1 MACYAHLSILQKV
14 PKIDKWAWP
23 IFFIKLGKTMAQ
35 NKYTFL
41 ILLFFFTAFLSKA
54 QEPLEMELI
63 GDSRGYIAMLSLD
76 EDEVLVLTRG
86 EESGTIALC
95 RMKTDGAELEYVAQN
110 HLNENGFTMF
120 GQSLLFQ
127 GEDDGMGV
135 IYHKKRADSLWVAVG
150 DIGDDFIVTE
160 TGSVL
165 LSGMGSMSPYFEE
178 DQYLIENGH
187 TFVVHYFTCDST
199 VRQFR
204 IVRFDKWGN
213 VLADRAFASVI
224 FDFDRLFAFNA
235 DSTGYLVGSGDIR
248 EQPFQKRCYNLDFN
262 LDTTLMHDEIY
273 WDFPLPGWRGTIFYP
288 YIAKHPET
296 GCLYVVGSSGWDTQG
311 NDVHQDAMIARFDPN
326 MSHIDK
332 WELATD
338 TPADDQRAFYKSIDF
353 FPDGSIAMC
362 AMVQYGLY
370 VARFDEDLNKI
381 SEVYRPSTGSWRGPF
396 EICALPNGD
405 CVVTTIDDKIY
416 HILADSF
423 WDVDEAHD
431 NGLKVAIA
439 YPNPGKDVLNIRTG
453 LKDARVEVYDMSGR
467 MVYRQEITENI
478 TSINAE
484 GWPAGSYVWKVVADT
499 STGSGTEAESGK
511 WIKE

>member
-1 MACYAHLSILQKV
+1 MKATRFYTLVALLVMAGGV
-14 PKIDKWAWP
+14 
-23 IFFIKLGKTMAQ
+23 TMQ
-35 NKYTFL
+35 
-41 ILLFFFTAFLSKA
+41 A

-63 GDSRGYIAMLSLD
+63 GNSRGYIAMLSLD

-110 HLNENGFTMF
+110 HLNENGYTMF
-120 GQSLLFQ
+120 GQSLLFR
-127 GEDDGMGV
+127 GEDDSMGV

-150 DIGDDFIVTE
+150 DIGDDLIVTE

-165 LSGMGSMSPYFEE
+165 LSSMGSMSPYFEE

-187 TFVVHYFTCDST
+187 TFVVHYFTYDST
-199 VRQFR
+199 GRQFR

-224 FDFDRLFAFNA
+224 FDFDRLFALNA
-235 DSTGYLVGSGDIR
+235 DSTGYLVGGCDIT
-248 EQPFQKRCYNLDFN
+248 QHPIGSTRCYNLDFN
-262 LDTTLMHDEIY
+262 LDTTLLHDEIY
-273 WDFPLPGWRGTIFYP
+273 WDFPLPGWRGNIFYP
-288 YIAKHPET
+288 YIAKHPKT

-370 VARFDEDLNKI
+370 VARFDESLNKI
-381 SEVYRPSTGSWRGPF
+381 SEVYRPSTGSWQGPF

-423 WDVDEAHD
+423 WNVEEAHE
-431 NGLKVAIA
+431 NGLKVAMA
-439 YPNPGKDVLNIRTG
+439 YPNPGKDALNIWTG
-453 LKDARVEVYDMSGR
+453 LKEARVEVYDMSGR
-467 MVYRQEITENI
+467 MVYGQEITDNI
-478 TSINAE
+478 TTINMTSR
-484 GWPAGSYVWKVVADT
+484 PAGSYVWKVIAN
-499 STGSGTEAESGK
+499 GKEAECGK
-511 WIKE
+511 WIKQ

>member
-1 MACYAHLSILQKV
+1 MKAIRIYTLLALLLMAGGV
-14 PKIDKWAWP
+14 
-23 IFFIKLGKTMAQ
+23 TMQ
-35 NKYTFL
+35 
-41 ILLFFFTAFLSKA
+41 A
-54 QEPLEMELI
+54 QEQLEVELI
-63 GDSRGYIAMLSLD
+63 GNSRGYIAMLSLD

-110 HLNENGFTMF
+110 HLNENGYTMF
-120 GQSLLFQ
+120 GQSLLFR
-127 GEDDGMGV
+127 GEDDSMGV

-150 DIGDDFIVTE
+150 DIGDDLIVTE

-199 VRQFR
+199 GRQFR

-224 FDFDRLFAFNA
+224 FDFDRLFALNA
-235 DSTGYLVGSGDIR
+235 DSTGYLVGGCDIT
-248 EQPFQKRCYNLDFN
+248 QHPIGSTRCYNLDFN
-262 LDTTLMHDEIY
+262 LDTTLLHDEIY
-273 WDFPLPGWRGTIFYP
+273 WDFPLPEWRGNIFYP
-288 YIAKHPET
+288 YIAKHPKT

-338 TPADDQRAFYKSIDF
+338 TPADDQRAFYKSIDY

-381 SEVYRPSTGSWRGPF
+381 SEVYRPSTGSWQGPF

-423 WDVDEAHD
+423 WNVEEAHE
-431 NGLKVAIA
+431 NGLKVAMA
-439 YPNPGKDVLNIRTG
+439 YPNPGKDV
-453 LKDARVEVYDMSGR
+453 AF
-467 MVYRQEITENI
+467 RQ
-478 TSINAE
+478 AQRP
-484 GWPAGSYVWKVVADT
+484 W
-499 STGSGTEAESGK
+499 
-511 WIKE
+511 

>member
-1 MACYAHLSILQKV
+1 MKTTRLFTLLALLLMAGGVQ
-14 PKIDKWAWP
+14 
-23 IFFIKLGKTMAQ
+23 
-35 NKYTFL
+35 
-41 ILLFFFTAFLSKA
+41 A
-54 QEPLEMELI
+54 QEQLEVELI

-127 GEDDGMGV
+127 GEDDSMGV

-150 DIGDDFIVTE
+150 DIGDDLIVTE

-187 TFVVHYFTCDST
+187 TFVVHYYTCDST
-199 VRQFR
+199 GRQFR

-224 FDFDRLFAFNA
+224 FDFDRLFALNA
-235 DSTGYLVGSGDIR
+235 DSTGYLVGGCDIT
-248 EQPFQKRCYNLDFN
+248 QHPIGSTRCYNLDFN
-262 LDTTLMHDEIY
+262 LDTTLLHDEIY
-273 WDFPLPGWRGTIFYP
+273 WDFPLPEWRGNIFYP
-288 YIAKHPET
+288 YIAKHPKT

-338 TPADDQRAFYKSIDF
+338 TPADDQRAFYKSIDY

-381 SEVYRPSTGSWRGPF
+381 SEVYRPSTGSWQGPF

-423 WDVDEAHD
+423 WNVEEAHE
-431 NGLKVAIA
+431 NGLKVAMA

-453 LKDARVEVYDMSGR
+453 LKDARVEVYDLNGR
-467 MVYRQEITENI
+467 MVYRQDITENV
-478 TSINAE
+478 TAINTTDWTE
-484 GWPAGSYVWKVVADT
+484 GTYVWKVISNGIEV
-499 STGSGTEAESGK
+499 ENGK
-511 WIKE
+511 WIKQ

>member
-1 MACYAHLSILQKV
+1 MRNNRLYALLALLLMAGGV
-14 PKIDKWAWP
+14 
-23 IFFIKLGKTMAQ
+23 TMQ
-35 NKYTFL
+35 
-41 ILLFFFTAFLSKA
+41 A
-54 QEPLEMELI
+54 QEQLEMELI
-63 GDSRGYIAMLSLD
+63 GDSRGYIAMLSLN

-86 EESGTIALC
+86 EENGTIALC
-95 RMKTDGAELEYVAQN
+95 RMKTDGEELDYVAQN
-110 HLNENGFTMF
+110 HLNENGYTMF
-120 GQSLLFQ
+120 GQSLLFR
-127 GEDDGMGV
+127 GEDDNMGV
-135 IYHKKRADSLWVAVG
+135 IFHKKRADSLWVAVG
-150 DIGDDFIVTE
+150 DIADDLKVTE

-165 LSGMGSMSPYFEE
+165 LSSQGSMSPYFEE

-235 DSTGYLVGSGDIR
+235 DSTGYLVGGCDIT
-248 EQPFQKRCYNLDFN
+248 QHPIGSTRCYNLDFN
-262 LDTTLMHDEIY
+262 LDTTLLHDEIY
-273 WDFPLPGWRGTIFYP
+273 WDFPLPGWRGNIFYP
-288 YIAKHPET
+288 YIAKHPKT

-311 NDVHQDAMIARFDPN
+311 NYVHQDAMIARFDPN

-362 AMVQYGLY
+362 AMVQYGIY

-381 SEVYRPSTGSWRGPF
+381 SEVFRPSTGTMQGPL
-396 EICALPNGD
+396 EICAMPNGD
-405 CVVTTIDDKIY
+405 CLITTIDDKIY

-423 WDVDEAHD
+423 WNVDEAHA
-431 NGLKVAIA
+431 NGLSLAIA
-439 YPNPGKDVLNIRTG
+439 YPNPGGNEMHFRT
-453 LKDARVEVYDMSGR
+453 AVENATVEVYDMNGR
-467 MVYRQEITENI
+467 LVAQQPVTE
-478 TSINAE
+478 TETVLDATD
-484 GWPAGSYVWKVVADT
+484 WAAGTYVWKVV
-499 STGSGTEAESGK
+499 STQTTREIESGK
-511 WIKE
+511 WVKE

>member
-1 MACYAHLSILQKV
+1 MGCIKHILLVWIAVFSAVILQ
-14 PKIDKWAWP
+14 
-23 IFFIKLGKTMAQ
+23 
-35 NKYTFL
+35 
-41 ILLFFFTAFLSKA
+41 A
-54 QEPLEMELI
+54 QEQLEVELI
-63 GDSRGYIAMLSLD
+63 GESRSYSAMLPLD
-76 EDEVLVLTRG
+76 KNEFLVVTNGDENG
-86 EESGTIALC
+86 QIALC
-95 RMKTDGAELEYVAQN
+95 HMMTDGTELEYVNQPQ
-110 HLNENGFTMF
+110 LNEQGCIMTGRM
-120 GQSLLFQ
+120 LLFRM
-127 GEDDGMGV
+127 EDDALGI
-135 IYHKKRADSLWVAVG
+135 IYHKQRNDSVWVAVG
-150 DIGDDFIVTE
+150 DIDEDLMINE

-165 LSGMGSMSPYFEE
+165 VSAFGLTVAYYDYPEFI
-178 DQYLIENGH
+178 IENDS
-187 TFVVHYFTCDST
+187 TFAMSYFTNDQPGQTLLS
-199 VRQFR
+199 QFR
-204 IVRFDKWGN
+204 IIRSDKWGN
-213 VLADRAFASVI
+213 VLADRAFSSRL
-224 FDFDRLFAFNA
+224 FDTERLFAFNA
-235 DSTGYLVGSGDIR
+235 DSTGYLLGGGDVR

-370 VARFDEDLNKI
+370 VARFDEDLNKN

-453 LKDARVEVYDMSGR
+453 LQDAWVEVYDLNGK
-467 MVYRQEITENI
+467 MVYGQEITENV
-478 TSINAE
+478 TAINTMDWSE
-484 GWPAGSYVWKVVADT
+484 GVYVWKVYASGGGP
-499 STGSGTEAESGK
+499 STGSGTLAETGK

>member
-1 MACYAHLSILQKV
+1 MKATKLYTLLALLLMAGGV
-14 PKIDKWAWP
+14 
-23 IFFIKLGKTMAQ
+23 TMQ
-35 NKYTFL
+35 G
-41 ILLFFFTAFLSKA
+41 
-54 QEPLEMELI
+54 QEQLEVELI

-127 GEDDGMGV
+127 GEDDSMGV

-235 DSTGYLVGSGDIR
+235 DSTGYLLGSGDIR

-362 AMVQYGLY
+362 AMVEYGLY

-381 SEVYRPSTGSWRGPF
+381 SEVYHPSTGSWQGPF

-453 LKDARVEVYDMSGR
+453 LQDAWVEVYDLNGR
-467 MVYRQEITENI
+467 LVYRREITENF
-478 TSINAE
+478 TAINTTDWSE
-484 GWPAGSYVWKVVADT
+484 GTYVWKVMVN
-499 STGSGTEAESGK
+499 GSEAESGK

>member
-1 MACYAHLSILQKV
+1 MKNIMLYTLLALLLMAGGV
-14 PKIDKWAWP
+14 
-23 IFFIKLGKTMAQ
+23 TMQ
-35 NKYTFL
+35 G
-41 ILLFFFTAFLSKA
+41 

-63 GDSRGYIAMLSLD
+63 GNSRGYIAMLSLD

-110 HLNENGFTMF
+110 HLNENGYTMF
-120 GQSLLFQ
+120 GQSLLFR
-127 GEDDGMGV
+127 GEDDSMGV

-150 DIGDDFIVTE
+150 DIGDDLIVTE

-165 LSGMGSMSPYFEE
+165 LSSMGSMSPYFEE

-199 VRQFR
+199 GRQFR

-224 FDFDRLFAFNA
+224 FDFDRLFALNA
-235 DSTGYLVGSGDIR
+235 DSTGYLVGGCDIT
-248 EQPFQKRCYNLDFN
+248 QHPIGSTLCYNLDFN
-262 LDTTLMHDEIY
+262 LDTTLLHDEIY
-273 WDFPLPGWRGTIFYP
+273 WDFPLPGWRGNIFYP
-288 YIAKHPET
+288 YIAKHPKT

-370 VARFDEDLNKI
+370 VARFDESLNKI
-381 SEVYRPSTGSWRGPF
+381 SEVYRPSTGSWQGPF

-423 WDVDEAHD
+423 WNVEEAHE
-431 NGLKVAIA
+431 NGLKVAMA
-439 YPNPGKDVLNIRTG
+439 YPNPGKDALNIWTG
-453 LKDARVEVYDMSGR
+453 LKEARVEVYDMSGR
-467 MVYRQEITENI
+467 MVYGQEITDNI
-478 TSINAE
+478 TTINMTSR
-484 GWPAGSYVWKVVADT
+484 PAGSYVWKVIAN
-499 STGSGTEAESGK
+499 GKEAECGK
-511 WIKE
+511 WIKQ

>member
-1 MACYAHLSILQKV
+1 MKAIRIYTLLALLLMAGGV
-14 PKIDKWAWP
+14 
-23 IFFIKLGKTMAQ
+23 TMQ
-35 NKYTFL
+35 
-41 ILLFFFTAFLSKA
+41 A
-54 QEPLEMELI
+54 QEQLEVELI
-63 GDSRGYIAMLSLD
+63 GNSRGYIAMLSLD

-95 RMKTDGAELEYVAQN
+95 PMKTDGAELEYVAQN
-110 HLNENGFTMF
+110 HLNENGYTMF
-120 GQSLLFQ
+120 GQSLLFR
-127 GEDDGMGV
+127 GEDDSMGV

-150 DIGDDFIVTE
+150 DIGDDLIVTE

-199 VRQFR
+199 GRQFR

-224 FDFDRLFAFNA
+224 FDFDRLFALNA
-235 DSTGYLVGSGDIR
+235 DSTGYLVGGCDIT
-248 EQPFQKRCYNLDFN
+248 QHPIGSTRCYNLDFN
-262 LDTTLMHDEIY
+262 LDTTLLHDEIY
-273 WDFPLPGWRGTIFYP
+273 WDFPLPEWRGNIFYP
-288 YIAKHPET
+288 YIAKHPKT

-338 TPADDQRAFYKSIDF
+338 TPADDQRAFYKSIDY

-381 SEVYRPSTGSWRGPF
+381 SEVYRPSTGSWQGPF

-423 WDVDEAHD
+423 WNVEEAHE
-431 NGLKVAIA
+431 NGLKVAMA

-467 MVYRQEITENI
+467 MVYGREITENI

-484 GWPAGSYVWKVVADT
+484 SWPAGIYLWKVYTGV
-499 STGSGTEAESGK
+499 STGSTTLVESGK
-511 WIKE
+511 WIKNH

>member
-1 MACYAHLSILQKV
+1 
-14 PKIDKWAWP
+14 
-23 IFFIKLGKTMAQ
+23 MAQ
-35 NKYTFL
+35 NKYTLL
-41 ILLFFFTAFLSKA
+41 ILLFFLTAFLLKA
-54 QEPLEMELI
+54 QEQLEVELI
-63 GDSRGYIAMLSLD
+63 GNSRGYIAMLSLD

-110 HLNENGFTMF
+110 HLNENGYTMF
-120 GQSLLFQ
+120 GQSLLFR

-235 DSTGYLVGSGDIR
+235 DSTGYLLGSGDIR

-381 SEVYRPSTGSWRGPF
+381 SELYRPCTGSWRGPF

>member
-1 MACYAHLSILQKV
+1 
-14 PKIDKWAWP
+14 
-23 IFFIKLGKTMAQ
+23 MAQ
-35 NKYTFL
+35 NKYTLL
-41 ILLFFFTAFLSKA
+41 ILLFFLTAFLLKA
-54 QEPLEMELI
+54 QEQLEVELI
-63 GDSRGYIAMLSLD
+63 GNSRGYIAMLSLD

-110 HLNENGFTMF
+110 HLNENGYTMF
-120 GQSLLFQ
+120 GQSLLFR
-127 GEDDGMGV
+127 GEDDSMGV

-150 DIGDDFIVTE
+150 DIGDDLIVTE

-338 TPADDQRAFYKSIDF
+338 TPADDQRAFYKSIDY

-381 SEVYRPSTGSWRGPF
+381 SEVYRPSTGSWQGPF

-423 WDVDEAHD
+423 WNVDEAHD

-453 LKDARVEVYDMSGR
+453 LKNARVEVYDMNGR
-467 MVYRQEITENI
+467 MVYGKEITENVTAI
-478 TSINAE
+478 NTST
-484 GWPAGSYVWKVVADT
+484 WPAGSYVWRVMAGT
-499 STGSGTEAESGK
+499 STGSVTEAESGK

>member
-1 MACYAHLSILQKV
+1 
-14 PKIDKWAWP
+14 
-23 IFFIKLGKTMAQ
+23 
-35 NKYTFL
+35 
-41 ILLFFFTAFLSKA
+41 
-54 QEPLEMELI
+54 
-63 GDSRGYIAMLSLD
+63 MLSLD

-110 HLNENGFTMF
+110 HLNENGYTMF
-120 GQSLLFQ
+120 GQSLLFR

-235 DSTGYLVGSGDIR
+235 DSTGYLLGSGDIR

>member
-1 MACYAHLSILQKV
+1 
-14 PKIDKWAWP
+14 
-23 IFFIKLGKTMAQ
+23 MAQ
-35 NKYTFL
+35 NKYTLL
-41 ILLFFFTAFLSKA
+41 ILLFFLTAFLLKA
-54 QEPLEMELI
+54 QEQLEVELI
-63 GDSRGYIAMLSLD
+63 GNSRGYIAMLSLD

-110 HLNENGFTMF
+110 HLNENGYTMF
-120 GQSLLFQ
+120 GQSLLFR

-235 DSTGYLVGSGDIR
+235 DSTGYLLGSGDIR

-453 LKDARVEVYDMSGR
+453 LRNALVEVYDINGKL
-467 MVYRQEITENI
+467 VYRQAVTDEITRI
-478 TSINAE
+478 DAAAWTS
-484 GWPAGSYVWKVVADT
+484 GVYVWKVMANDKEVE
-499 STGSGTEAESGK
+499 TGR
-511 WIKE
+511 WVKE

>member
-1 MACYAHLSILQKV
+1 
-14 PKIDKWAWP
+14 
-23 IFFIKLGKTMAQ
+23 MAQ
-35 NKYTFL
+35 NKYTLL
-41 ILLFFFTAFLSKA
+41 ILLFFLTAFLLKA
-54 QEPLEMELI
+54 QEQLEVELI
-63 GDSRGYIAMLSLD
+63 GNSRGYIAMLSLD

-110 HLNENGFTMF
+110 HLNENGYTMF
-120 GQSLLFQ
+120 GQSLLFR

-235 DSTGYLVGSGDIR
+235 DSTGYLLGSGDIR

>member
-1 MACYAHLSILQKV
+1 MQ
-14 PKIDKWAWP
+14 
-23 IFFIKLGKTMAQ
+23 
-35 NKYTFL
+35 
-41 ILLFFFTAFLSKA
+41 A
-54 QEPLEMELI
+54 QEQLEVELI

-127 GEDDGMGV
+127 GEDDSMGV
-135 IYHKKRADSLWVAVG
+135 IYHKKRTDSLWVAVG
-150 DIGDDFIVTE
+150 DIGDDLIVNE

-199 VRQFR
+199 GRQFR

-235 DSTGYLVGSGDIR
+235 DSTGYLLGSGDIR

-453 LKDARVEVYDMSGR
+453 LKDAWVEVYDMNGR
-467 MVYRQEITENI
+467 MVYWQEITENVTAI
-478 TSINAE
+478 DAGDWAE
-484 GWPAGSYVWKVVADT
+484 GVYVWKVYTNNKEV
-499 STGSGTEAESGK
+499 ENGK

>member
-1 MACYAHLSILQKV
+1 MKHPYRLYPLLALLLMAGGV
-14 PKIDKWAWP
+14 
-23 IFFIKLGKTMAQ
+23 TMQ
-35 NKYTFL
+35 
-41 ILLFFFTAFLSKA
+41 A
-54 QEPLEMELI
+54 QEQLEVELI
-63 GDSRGYIAMLSLD
+63 GEGKGYLAMLSLG
-76 EDEVLVLTRG
+76 EDECLVTMRG

-120 GQSLLFQ
+120 GQNLLFQ
-127 GEDDGMGV
+127 GEDDSMGV
-135 IYHKKRADSLWVAVG
+135 IYHKKRTDSLWVAVG
-150 DIGDDFIVTE
+150 DIGDDLIVNE

-199 VRQFR
+199 GRQFR

-235 DSTGYLVGSGDIR
+235 DSTGYLVGGCDIT
-248 EQPFQKRCYNLDFN
+248 QHPIGSTRCYNLDFN
-262 LDTTLMHDEIY
+262 LDTTLLHDEIY
-273 WDFPLPGWRGTIFYP
+273 WDFPLPGWRGNIFYP
-288 YIAKHPET
+288 YIAKHPRT

-362 AMVQYGLY
+362 AMVEYGLY

-396 EICALPNGD
+396 EICSLPNGD

-423 WDVDEAHD
+423 WNVEEAHE

-439 YPNPGKDVLNIRTG
+439 YPNPGKDMLNIRTG
-453 LKDARVEVYDMSGR
+453 LKDAWVEVYDMSGR
-467 MVYRQEITENI
+467 LMHRQVITENVMAI
-478 TSINAE
+478 DATDWAE
-484 GWPAGSYVWKVVADT
+484 GVYVWKVYTNNKEV
-499 STGSGTEAESGK
+499 ENGK
-511 WIKE
+511 WIKQ

>member
-1 MACYAHLSILQKV
+1 
-14 PKIDKWAWP
+14 
-23 IFFIKLGKTMAQ
+23 MAQ
-35 NKYTFL
+35 NKYTLL
-41 ILLFFFTAFLSKA
+41 ILLFFLTAFLLKA
-54 QEPLEMELI
+54 QEQLEVELI
-63 GDSRGYIAMLSLD
+63 GNSRGYIAMLSLD

-110 HLNENGFTMF
+110 HLNENGYTMF
-120 GQSLLFQ
+120 GQSLLFR

-235 DSTGYLVGSGDIR
+235 DSTGYLLGSGDIR

-467 MVYRQEITENI
+467 RVYRQEITENI